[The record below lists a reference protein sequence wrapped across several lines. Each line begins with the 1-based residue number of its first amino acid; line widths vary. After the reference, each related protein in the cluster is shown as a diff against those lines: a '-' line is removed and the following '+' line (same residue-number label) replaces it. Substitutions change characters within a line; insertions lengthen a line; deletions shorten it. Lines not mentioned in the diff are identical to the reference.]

1 MIARIMQ
8 DSGMNTQGR
17 PLDGIRVL
25 DFTRHMAGPYATLTL
40 SDYGADVIKVE
51 SLSGDPSRRTG
62 VDFVGEESALFLNWN
77 RGKRSVSL
85 DLRRPEAIAAIERL
99 VPGADIVVENY
110 KPGQADKIGIGYEKL
125 AAINERIVYC
135 SISAFGPDGP
145 LSPFPGTDPVVQ
157 AASGVVS
164 VTGEPDRGPSLVGV
178 PIADFTGAML
188 CVQAALLGLIARDR
202 TGRGQHIQV
211 PMLAGL
217 LSSLT
222 TRLASYWTTGEDP
235 VRHGGAHSVVM
246 PYEVFGTRD
255 GYAVAGVWGGNDG
268 WGPFCETVGLPQLAA
283 NERYAENRDR
293 VRLREEIKPLLDA
306 EFAKRTTAE
315 WEERFRSRGV
325 LFNPVYTFSEILGH
339 PHVTGSGLIQSVEH
353 PTAGTVP
360 QLGPVLGLSETP
372 GAIAGPPPLLGE
384 HTAEVLAE
392 AGLDEEQ
399 IAAFEADGIARFA
412 GERPAVG
419 AEVTIPE

>member
-1 MIARIMQ
+1 MNPPT
-8 DSGMNTQGR
+8 DSPLK

-25 DFTRHMAGPYATLTL
+25 DFTRHMAGPYATLAL
-40 SDYGADVIKVE
+40 SDYGAEVIKVE
-51 SLSGDPSRRTG
+51 SLTGDPSRRTG

-77 RGKRSVSL
+77 RGKRSISL
-85 DLRRPEAIAAIERL
+85 DLRRPEAIEAIERL
-99 VPGADIVVENY
+99 VPGVDIVVENY
-110 KPGQADKIGIGYEKL
+110 KPGQADKIGIGYERL
-125 AAINERIVYC
+125 SRINERIVYC

-145 LSPFPGTDPVVQ
+145 LSPYPGTDPVVQ

-188 CVQAALLGLIARDR
+188 CVQAALLGLIARER

-222 TRLASYWTTGEDP
+222 TRIASYWTTGEDP
-235 VRHGGAHSVVM
+235 ERFGGAHSVVM
-246 PYEVFGTRD
+246 PYEVFATSD

-268 WGPFCETVGLPQLAA
+268 WGPFCEAIGLPELAA
-283 NERYAENRDR
+283 DDRYAENIDR

-306 EFAKRTTAE
+306 EFAKRSTAE
-315 WEERFRSRGV
+315 WEELFRSRGV
-325 LFNPVYTFSEILGH
+325 LFNPVYTFSEILEH
-339 PHVTGSGLIQSVEH
+339 PHVTGSGLIQSVDH
-353 PTAGTVP
+353 PTAGEVP
-360 QLGPVLGLSETP
+360 QLGPVLELSETP
-372 GAIAGPPPLLGE
+372 GAIAGPPPLLGQ

-392 AGLDEEQ
+392 AGLDEER
-399 IAAFEADGIARFA
+399 IAAFEAEGIARFA
-412 GERPAVG
+412 DADRATPPSATRTG
-419 AEVTIPE
+419 